1 MHKLIVAI
9 FFILFSA
16 TTALAQS
23 TTVYIVRHAEKDMA
37 DGNVKDPRLTPE
49 GLKRSFDLSA
59 KLEKDE
65 ISAIFSTNYIRTIQT
80 AEPLS
85 KRIKKKIQIYD
96 PTIVSDI
103 VRTVNNNYKGKTV
116 LIVGHSNT
124 ILPMIRAFGG
134 STTVTEIKDYDYS
147 YLFKL
152 VIDDTV
158 NTSYVYYGD

>member
-1 MHKLIVAI
+1 MRKPLFV
-9 FFILFSA
+9 FLILFSA
-16 TTALAQS
+16 VSATWAQS

-49 GLKRSFDLSA
+49 GLKRSFDLST
-59 KLEKDE
+59 KMESEE

-103 VRTVNNNYKGKTV
+103 VRTVNNGYKGKTV

-134 STTVTEIKDYDYS
+134 STTITEIKDYDYS

-152 VIDDTV
+152 IINDTV

>member
-1 MHKLIVAI
+1 MRKLLFV
-9 FFILFSA
+9 FLILITAVSTTWAQA
-16 TTALAQS
+16 TTI
-23 TTVYIVRHAEKDMA
+23 YIVRHAEKDMA

-49 GLKRSFDLSA
+49 GLKRSFDLST

-124 ILPMIRAFGG
+124 ILPIIRAFGG

-152 VIDDTV
+152 IIDDKV
-158 NTSYVYYGD
+158 NTSYEYYGD